1 VRPGDG
7 LHQSLGLGLFHAYC
21 ALCASFVSAKDAVG
35 FDEMDDKSLPPG
47 DLPVPAE
54 QRIADA
60 AVAERRAFF
69 RRAVAVGIPVVLATV
84 RGRTVYARQLSGCG
98 SLQPSG
104 ACTDL
109 TAPEGDVKPKKPKG

>member
-1 VRPGDG
+1 
-7 LHQSLGLGLFHAYC
+7 
-21 ALCASFVSAKDAVG
+21 
-35 FDEMDDKSLPPG
+35 MDDKSLPPE
-47 DLPVPAE
+47 DLSAAAE

-84 RGRTVYARQLSGCG
+84 RGRSVHAQTLSGCG

-104 ACTDL
+104 ACTGTGLVVGDDL
-109 TAPEGDVKPKKPKG
+109 SKPAGGADETLSKPGGTGNSGDRKKPK